1 MTSQPL
7 VLITDTNIWIDL
19 DHGGLVES
27 IFHLPYRICA
37 ADFAKVEIRSID
49 VTDLEK
55 QGLAF
60 QELEK
65 TLVAELVFLRSHKPT
80 IAIADLAAF
89 LLAREQSA
97 VLVTGDRSLVKFAID
112 EGVEVHGLLWL
123 MDEMVRLGI
132 LQPRSAAVSLT
143 TILDLGARLPAEEC
157 TRRIQNWTK

>member
-19 DHGGLVES
+19 DHGGLLES
-27 IFHLPYRICA
+27 IFQLPYQICA

-49 VTDLEK
+49 VTALEK

-65 TLVAELVFLRSHKPT
+65 TLVAELVLLRRHKPT

-89 LLAREQSA
+89 LLAR
-97 VLVTGDRSLVKFAID
+97 
-112 EGVEVHGLLWL
+112 
-123 MDEMVRLGI
+123 
-132 LQPRSAAVSLT
+132 
-143 TILDLGARLPAEEC
+143 
-157 TRRIQNWTK
+157 